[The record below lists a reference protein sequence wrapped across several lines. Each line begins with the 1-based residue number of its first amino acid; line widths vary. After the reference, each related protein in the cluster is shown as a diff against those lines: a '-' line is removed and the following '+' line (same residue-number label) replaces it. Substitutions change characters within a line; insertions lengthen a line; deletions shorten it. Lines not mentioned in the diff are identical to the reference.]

1 MKPMGEVKHN
11 VQESKMRTTKKEL
24 KKIIQEEYQKVLK
37 EYISEGQPELEP
49 ESWYDEESSGGT
61 GKGASFQLGL
71 FIVKLDKIQPG
82 LGGELDKIL
91 VKLDAEEQ
99 APSHDIEEALDPATE
114 EALVKA
120 IQSNPASS
128 WLLSQDDPCKLGE
141 AIKAIADKLAG
152 SEEPPPEPELGTME

>member
-37 EYISEGQPELEP
+37 EYIAEGQPELEP
-49 ESWYDEESSGGT
+49 ESWYDEESSGDT

-91 VKLDAEEQ
+91 VKLDAEGQ
-99 APSHDIEEALDPATE
+99 TPSQGLEEATP
-114 EALVKA
+114 
-120 IQSNPASS
+120 
-128 WLLSQDDPCKLGE
+128 
-141 AIKAIADKLAG
+141 
-152 SEEPPPEPELGTME
+152 SEYE